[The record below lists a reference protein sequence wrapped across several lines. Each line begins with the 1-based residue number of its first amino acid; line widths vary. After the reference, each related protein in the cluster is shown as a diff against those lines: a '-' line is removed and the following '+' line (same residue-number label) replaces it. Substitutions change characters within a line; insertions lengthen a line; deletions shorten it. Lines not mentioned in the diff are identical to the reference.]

1 MPGVGV
7 APGFIG
13 LLTLPGAGI
22 PGVGVAPFGGV
33 MAFAGGIPGVVF
45 VAGVTETV
53 GEPGTIS
60 FAFVAT
66 FGATALFAEEFTKII
81 FALFEFAP
89 PHANKAAETA
99 RAETSKII
107 LSIYI

>member
-33 MAFAGGIPGVVF
+33 KEFAGGIPGVVF

-60 FAFVAT
+60 FAFEAM
-66 FGATALFAEEFTKII
+66 FALFPEEFTKTI

-89 PHANKAAETA
+89 PQATRAAETA

-107 LSIYI
+107 LNIYI